1 MTATI
6 ALTTAEVGII
16 ERGKAV
22 LARAE
27 AEDFPFPWLAKR
39 SSNVEVCKT
48 ALHESLEEHAAITA
62 GSRHPESVFPHLRN
76 PQDDDTGITREWL
89 AEDINWNTGA
99 LVIAIREAC
108 GEDAAAFVR
117 GTEGG
122 E

>member
-1 MTATI
+1 VKTSDATV
-6 ALTTAEVGII
+6 ARFSRPI
-16 ERGKAV
+16 ESD
-22 LARAE
+22 
-27 AEDFPFPWLAKR
+27 DFPFPWLAKR

-48 ALHESLEEHAAITA
+48 ALRESLDEHAAITA
-62 GSRHPESVFPHLRN
+62 GSRQAESVFPHL
-76 PQDDDTGITREWL
+76 QDNGTEIAGEWL

-108 GEDAAAFVR
+108 GEDAAAFVS